1 MKKLLRTFVL
11 FILLCAIQHSFTA
24 NASLK
29 ITDRSFS
36 DKNIVINKSFAV
48 PSAPTNLRVT
58 AINSGGIIYF
68 TPPANDGGSSITN
81 YEYSTDNG
89 ITWVTPSPAIT
100 SSPMIIN
107 SSLTNCTLYQVK
119 LRALNASGAGDAS
132 APVALTPATSIEPGI
147 VWTSR
152 NSAFNN
158 GWFSVT
164 YGNGLF
170 VAVAKDGSG
179 DRVMTSPDGITWTLR
194 TPAAN
199 NSWYSVAYGN
209 GIFVAVAI
217 SGIGDRVMTS
227 PDGITWTSRTSAADR
242 NWFSV
247 TYGNGIFVAVSSN
260 GNGNQVMTSSDGI
273 NWSIQTTPTSTTT
286 KQWRSVTYGN
296 GLFVAVDFLSDSYYQ
311 VMTSPD
317 GTTWTLQSTP
327 TMNKWKSVTY
337 GNGLFVAVANNSA
350 SASSLM
356 TSPDGI
362 NWTVRSSAASSGWLS
377 VTYGNGLF
385 VAVSNSG
392 SGNRVMTSSDGLTW
406 TSRASAAD
414 YTWASVTYGNGVFV
428 AVALDLTLGTPVM
441 TSSFIPVSDAPVITS
456 ATVGAT
462 NSTVSFTQSLPAD
475 APAITNYQYSTDNG
489 SNWTILSPASATSP
503 ITIDLLTAN
512 KNQIKLKA
520 INSVGNSCP
529 ASYSVVFGLNNYGQ
543 QTSTS
548 SVFVN
553 KNGAVGLSGVLLTG
567 ESMDLPTL
575 DVTTPVSNVSS
586 TTAVSGGNV
595 ISNKGSFVTARGV
608 CWSSSPNP
616 TIDNNNNK
624 TIDGNSIGSFISSIS
639 GLSPNTTYYL
649 RSYATNSVGTSYGQV
664 VIFTTTN

>member
-1 MKKLLRTFVL
+1 MKKLLRTFIL
-11 FILLCAIQHSFTA
+11 FILCYAIQHSFNA

-29 ITDRSFS
+29 ITDKLFI

-48 PSAPTNLRVT
+48 PNAPTNLRVT

-100 SSPMIIN
+100 SSPLIIN
-107 SSLTNCTLYQVK
+107 SGMTNCTLYQVK

-132 APVALTPATSIEPGI
+132 APVALTPATSIDPGI

-152 NSAFNN
+152 NSAADNS
-158 GWFSVT
+158 WFSVT
-164 YGNGLF
+164 YGNGIF
-170 VAVAKDGSG
+170 VAVAYSGSG
-179 DRVMTSPDGITWTLR
+179 NRVMTSSDGITWTPR
-194 TPAAN
+194 TSAADN
-199 NSWYSVAYGN
+199 HWYSVAYGN

-217 SGIGDRVMTS
+217 SGIGNRVMTS
-227 PDGITWTSRTSAADR
+227 PDGITWTSRTSAA
-242 NWFSV
+242 NYPWFSV
-247 TYGNGIFVAVSSN
+247 TYGNGIFVAVSSSN
-260 GNGNQVMTSSDGI
+260 VANNQVMTSSDGI
-273 NWSIQTTPTSTTT
+273 NWSLRTTPNSL
-286 KQWRSVTYGN
+286 KSWRSVAYGN
-296 GLFVAVDFLSDSYYQ
+296 GLFVSVDFASSSNNQ

-317 GTTWTLQSTP
+317 GITWTLQFTP
-327 TMNKWKSVTY
+327 TINRWKSVTY

-350 SASSLM
+350 STYNVM

-362 NWTVRSSAASSGWLS
+362 TWTVRNLAALNGWLS

-385 VAVSNSG
+385 VAVSNSSG
-392 SGNRVMTSSDGLTW
+392 SGNRVMTSPDGITW

-414 YTWASVTYGNGVFV
+414 NTWTSVTYGNGVFV
-428 AVALDLTLGTPVM
+428 AVGETGTGNRAM

-489 SNWTILSPASATSP
+489 SNWTILSPSSATSP

-512 KNQIKLKA
+512 KNQIKLQA

-529 ASYSVVFGLNNYGQ
+529 ASYSVVFGLNSYGQ

-575 DVTTPVSNVSS
+575 DVTTAVSDISS

-595 ISNKGSFVTARGV
+595 TSNKGSFVTARGV
-608 CWSSSPNP
+608 CWSLSPNP
-616 TIDNNNNK
+616 TIGNNNNK
-624 TIDGNSIGSFISSIS
+624 TIDGNSIGSFVSSIS

>member
-11 FILLCAIQHSFTA
+11 FILCYGIQHSFTA

-48 PSAPTNLRVT
+48 PNAPSNLRVT

-68 TPPANDGGSSITN
+68 TPPSNDGGSSITN

-89 ITWVTPSPAIT
+89 INWVTPSPAIT
-100 SSPMIIN
+100 SSPLIIN
-107 SSLTNCTLYQVK
+107 SGLTNCTLYQVK
-119 LRALNASGAGDAS
+119 LRALNASGAGDVS
-132 APVALTPATSIEPGI
+132 APVALTPATSIDPGI

-152 NSAFNN
+152 SSAADNS
-158 GWFSVT
+158 WFSVT
-164 YGNGLF
+164 YGNGIF
-170 VAVAKDGSG
+170 VAVAYSGSG
-179 DRVMTSPDGITWTLR
+179 NRVMTSSDGITWTTR
-194 TPAAN
+194 TSAVN

-209 GIFVAVAI
+209 GIFVAVAT
-217 SGIGDRVMTS
+217 SGISNRVMTS
-227 PDGITWTSRTSAADR
+227 PDGITWTSRTSAADYV
-242 NWFSV
+242 WFSV
-247 TYGNGIFVAVSSN
+247 TYGNGIFVAVSSS
-260 GNGNQVMTSSDGI
+260 GTGNQVMTSSDGI
-273 NWSIQTTPTSTTT
+273 NWSLRTTPTPS
-286 KQWRSVTYGN
+286 KLWRSVAYGN
-296 GLFVAVDFLSDSYYQ
+296 GLFVAVDFSNNSNNQ

-317 GTTWTLQSTP
+317 GITWTLQSVP

-337 GNGLFVAVANNSA
+337 GNGLFVAVANNNA
-350 SASSLM
+350 STYNVM

-362 NWTVRSSAASSGWLS
+362 TWTVRNLAAQNGWLS

-392 SGNRVMTSSDGLTW
+392 SGSRVMTSYDGINW
-406 TSRASAAD
+406 TSRTSAAD
-414 YTWASVTYGNGVFV
+414 NIWTSVTYGNGVFV
-428 AVALDLTLGTPVM
+428 AVGETGTGNRAM
-441 TSSFIPVSDAPVITS
+441 TSIFIPVSDAPVITS

-503 ITIDLLTAN
+503 ITIDLLIAN
-512 KNQIKLKA
+512 KNQIKLQA